1 MARYLLLLFYLGT
14 ARAACF
20 GKDAS
25 FNPTL
30 VGTKYPSFSGA
41 QAWDIC
47 RRIFTQI
54 RPVPVYLLLVSVT
67 RQKKSKS
74 VRLGPYISLSIGEFF

>member
-30 VGTKYPSFSGA
+30 VGTK
-41 QAWDIC
+41 
-47 RRIFTQI
+47 
-54 RPVPVYLLLVSVT
+54 
-67 RQKKSKS
+67 
-74 VRLGPYISLSIGEFF
+74 

>member
-14 ARAACF
+14 VRAACF

-30 VGTKYPSFSGA
+30 VGTKYPSFSGV
-41 QAWDIC
+41 QA
-47 RRIFTQI
+47 
-54 RPVPVYLLLVSVT
+54 
-67 RQKKSKS
+67 
-74 VRLGPYISLSIGEFF
+74 

>member
-30 VGTKYPSFSGA
+30 VGTQNTPPSQGPKHEIFSPGFLHTSGLY
-41 QAWDIC
+41 C
-47 RRIFTQI
+47 
-54 RPVPVYLLLVSVT
+54 
-67 RQKKSKS
+67 
-74 VRLGPYISLSIGEFF
+74 

>member
-30 VGTKYPSFSGA
+30 VSTKYPSFSGA
-41 QAWDIC
+41 RAWDI
-47 RRIFTQI
+47 RRRDFYTNQANI
-54 RPVPVYLLLVSVT
+54 
-67 RQKKSKS
+67 
-74 VRLGPYISLSIGEFF
+74 VRLRRLRH

>member
-30 VGTKYPSFSGA
+30 VGTKYPFFSGA
-41 QAWDIC
+41 QAWDIFYTNQAC
-47 RRIFTQI
+47 M
-54 RPVPVYLLLVSVT
+54 
-67 RQKKSKS
+67 
-74 VRLGPYISLSIGEFF
+74 VRLR